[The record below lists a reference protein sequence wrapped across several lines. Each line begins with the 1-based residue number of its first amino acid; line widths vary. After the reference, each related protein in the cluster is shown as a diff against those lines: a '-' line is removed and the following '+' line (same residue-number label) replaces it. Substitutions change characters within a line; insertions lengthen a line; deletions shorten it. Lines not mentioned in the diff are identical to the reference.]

1 MVSGAPFLD
10 LSALAFL
17 ALCQAATYSTVL
29 QGLPASSAAAAAAVA
44 VVATASVVVGVAVGP
59 IAQVVGKEA
68 AAAIVTS
75 VVSGFTISTKESKQ
89 ASICPC
95 PLQQQSYLQWAS
107 SIWGTFI
114 PVFHSPP

>member
-1 MVSGAPFLD
+1 MVSGAPFLN

-29 QGLPASSAAAAAAVA
+29 QGLPASAAVAAAVA
-44 VVATASVVVGVAVGP
+44 VVATASVVVVVAVGP

-95 PLQQQSYLQWAS
+95 PLQQ
-107 SIWGTFI
+107 
-114 PVFHSPP
+114 

>member
-1 MVSGAPFLD
+1 MVSGAPFLN

-29 QGLPASSAAAAAAVA
+29 QGLPASAAVAAAVA
-44 VVATASVVVGVAVGP
+44 VVATASVVVVVAVGS